1 MRLDNLRTYCRS
13 QYGVSA
19 GRFESEITAYRF
31 ENARVDVDEETVKAI
46 KDACQIP
53 QATAI
58 ASTQSLPDPRVDQLI
73 NGFNRLLP
81 VMKAQDQTIRELVPL
96 AKTQDQT
103 IKRLE
108 AEMLSLKTT
117 TDEVTAALIQQ
128 VEELKETAIPVAP
141 VVPVVPA
148 QFAGFESVFG

>member
-53 QATAI
+53 QATAAI
-58 ASTQSLPDPRVDQLI
+58 ASMPTIQSIDPRVDQLI
-73 NGFNRLLP
+73 TGFQQLVP
-81 VMKAQDQTIRELVPL
+81 FVKAQDQTIKQL
-96 AKTQDQT
+96 K
-103 IKRLE
+103 
-108 AEMLSLKTT
+108 AEMVLLKTT
-117 TDEVTAALIQQ
+117 AGEVTAALIQQ
-128 VEELKETAIPVAP
+128 VEELKETTIPIAPVAP
-141 VVPVVPA
+141 VAPVAPAVPT